1 MLDHDVDLVAILH
14 FKAVRRIIVLDSL
27 SIKNEAALVVGE
39 TLSLAVGV
47 HQFLQ
52 LSGPL
57 DFEVDFGTILSLHL
71 DVDVLVFASGGSF
84 GGSSSWG
91 GVSGLLVGHFV
102 EFEVSLHKLIYKFK
116 QMKSI

>member
-1 MLDHDVDLVAILH
+1 MLDHDIDLVAVLH
-14 FKAVRRIIVLDSL
+14 FKAVRRIIVLDPL

-57 DFEVDFGTILSLHL
+57 DLEVDLCTILSFHF
-71 DVDVLVFASGGSF
+71 DVDVLVFSSGGSI
-84 GGSSSWG
+84 GGSSSSS
-91 GVSGLLVGHFV
+91 GVSGLLVGHLLSSKRV
-102 EFEVSLHKLIYKFK
+102 FEV
-116 QMKSI
+116 

>member
-1 MLDHDVDLVAILH
+1 MVGSGLVMIGCPSCLLDHDIDLVAILH
-14 FKAVRRIIVLDSL
+14 LEAVGRIIVLDPL

-52 LSGPL
+52 LSGPF

-71 DVDVLVFASGGSF
+71 DVDVLVFSSGGCF
-84 GGSSSWG
+84 GGSSSF
-91 GVSGLLVGHFV
+91 GVCVGHLL
-102 EFEVSLHKLIYKFK
+102 S
-116 QMKSI
+116 SS